1 MGFLL
6 LVNIFLLF
14 SERFYVGFS
23 QLHESITRHFSAGVC
38 QTLHNIGVKAGN
50 DVINIFTCED
60 MEIRKYATGVP
71 DVVSY
76 ELEERSSPPPKISSV
91 CNNYCSPQLT
101 SHKSRQFQQG
111 PPILLLLFYF
121 KC

>member
-23 QLHESITRHFSAGVC
+23 ELHKSITRHLSAGVW
-38 QTLHNIGVKAGN
+38 QTLHNISVKAGN
-50 DVINIFTCED
+50 DVIDIFTCED

-71 DVVSY
+71 AVVSY
-76 ELEERSSPPPKISSV
+76 ELKERSFPPPPPK
-91 CNNYCSPQLT
+91 L
-101 SHKSRQFQQG
+101 
-111 PPILLLLFYF
+111 
-121 KC
+121 

>member
-23 QLHESITRHFSAGVC
+23 QLHESITRHFSAGVW

-76 ELEERSSPPPKISSV
+76 ELKERSSPP
-91 CNNYCSPQLT
+91 
-101 SHKSRQFQQG
+101 
-111 PPILLLLFYF
+111 
-121 KC
+121 